1 MGAHYSKKAA
11 QFLNERNSKF
21 VPRSE
26 NPPNTPEIRCSDDF
40 WALIK
45 GEVYKDG
52 WEAEN
57 LDQLRIRIFSC
68 FKRADRVDAYRIS
81 ARELAEE
88 STRSEDLV
96 LHLILY
102 HPLCLSSKSQ
112 SP

>member
-1 MGAHYSKKAA
+1 MQLKEIDNYLAKKNIRNPPKSTQYLFRSNLVGAHYSKKAA

-26 NPPNTPEIRCSDDF
+26 NPPNTPEIRFSDYF

-68 FKRADRVDAYRIS
+68 FKRADRVDAYRI
-81 ARELAEE
+81 
-88 STRSEDLV
+88 
-96 LHLILY
+96 
-102 HPLCLSSKSQ
+102 
-112 SP
+112 